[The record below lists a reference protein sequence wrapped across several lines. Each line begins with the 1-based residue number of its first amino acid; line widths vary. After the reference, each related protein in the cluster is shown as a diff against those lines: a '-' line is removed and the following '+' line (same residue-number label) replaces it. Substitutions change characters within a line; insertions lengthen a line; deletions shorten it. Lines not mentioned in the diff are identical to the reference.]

1 MYGRKIF
8 GWFATLVLSIL
19 MLSPVGAKTNNS
31 KSQIIDRGDK
41 VQLNLKNVDIDV
53 IIQYLA
59 KFSGEHYL
67 KDPTAKAKI
76 SIMANK
82 PVTRREAVII
92 LEEALIFNNF
102 TIMKHGLAKYVVPT
116 RFAKQYGIDV
126 KIGKAGVDK
135 IKTAN
140 LQMRFFKVEYIGVR
154 KMQTILQT
162 ILGKNGQIIPHP
174 QEMMLQVIDTT
185 FSLKRMSDLMDK
197 MDVPDSLLEMYVVH
211 LENTTAAKMINQLK
225 AIFVKNLVLKG
236 SPNVVE
242 AEKDKINFI
251 ADARTNKIIVIC
263 HNKYIAQI
271 RETARILD
279 QELGN
284 IKQVQIYKVQYAEPE
299 ALSKQLT

>member
-1 MYGRKIF
+1 M
-8 GWFATLVLSIL
+8 
-19 MLSPVGAKTNNS
+19 
-31 KSQIIDRGDK
+31 
-41 VQLNLKNVDIDV
+41 

-135 IKTAN
+135 INTAN

-154 KMQTILQT
+154 KCRRFYRL
-162 ILGKNGQIIPHP
+162 
-174 QEMMLQVIDTT
+174 
-185 FSLKRMSDLMDK
+185 F
-197 MDVPDSLLEMYVVH
+197 
-211 LENTTAAKMINQLK
+211 
-225 AIFVKNLVLKG
+225 
-236 SPNVVE
+236 
-242 AEKDKINFI
+242 
-251 ADARTNKIIVIC
+251 
-263 HNKYIAQI
+263 
-271 RETARILD
+271 
-279 QELGN
+279 
-284 IKQVQIYKVQYAEPE
+284 
-299 ALSKQLT
+299 